1 MPLLNPRVP
10 FLVTTGPDGLVDDY
24 AVYLAFGPRRWTLT
38 STQAHELATSLLRA
52 AQYLDRLPRPAQGA

>member
-24 AVYLAFGPRRWTLT
+24 AVHLTFGCRRWTLT
-38 STQAHELATSLLRA
+38 STQARELASTLLRS
-52 AQYLDRLPRPAQGA
+52 AQYLDRLPRPPQGA